1 MKLSDIRAMTQK
13 MPDPSYHIESANM
26 MEHVKI
32 LGLDTTAFHQEL
44 EMDSLFV
51 DTYRDITY
59 SNDHV
64 QLHSHTFYEILYCR
78 NNCGAEYLVGSER
91 YKLQKGDV
99 IFVSPGVSHR
109 PILPPHMLEPYI
121 RDVLWINPE
130 FFTKLYPPLSRAYP
144 ENTTLLRTA
153 GTKWE
158 YLGEIFHM
166 GVAEAESR
174 GVDWDVAALGSSLT
188 LIAHLHRAFQDA
200 AGILAKAEKPELLD
214 QVLVYIEQHLA
225 EKITL
230 SDVAHHFYI
239 SESTITQTFRKK
251 MGVSFYR
258 CVTQRRLIAAKGLI
272 LQGLPMDT
280 VGERVGFTDYSSFFR
295 AFKQEYGISP
305 SQYKKLQS
313 VMPDT
318 KY

>member
-1 MKLSDIRAMTQK
+1 MKLSEIRAMTQK

-32 LGLDTTAFHQEL
+32 LGLDTTVFHQEL
-44 EMDSLFV
+44 EMDSSFV

-59 SNDHV
+59 SNAHV
-64 QLHSHTFYEILYCR
+64 QLHSHIFYEVLFCR
-78 NNCGAEYLVGSER
+78 NTCGAEYLVGSER
-91 YKLQKGDV
+91 YKLQKGDL
-99 IFVSPGVSHR
+99 IFVPPGVSHR
-109 PILPPHMLEPYI
+109 PILPPHMTEPYI
-121 RDVLWINPE
+121 RDVLWINAD
-130 FFTKLYPPLSRAYP
+130 FLYKLYPPEERSYS
-144 ENTTLLRTA
+144 EGITLLRTA

-158 YLGEIFHM
+158 YLGELFRM

-174 GVDWDVAALGSSLT
+174 VLDWDIAALGSSLT
-188 LIAHLHRAFQDA
+188 LLAHMHRAYREA
-200 AGILAKAEKPELLD
+200 VGNLGKAEKPELLD
-214 QVLVYIEQHLA
+214 QVLAYIENHLSD
-225 EKITL
+225 KITL
-230 SDVAHHFYI
+230 ADVAHHFYI

-280 VGERVGFTDYSSFFR
+280 VGEQVGFTDYSSFFR
-295 AFKQEYGISP
+295 AFKQEYGLSP

-313 VMPDT
+313 ALPEGR
-318 KY
+318 